1 MKNTLAENMRRFGT
15 KNLVEQVDTSKITTP
30 SAEALVGLVADEA
43 VLLPT
48 LEVTQPS
55 SKVPIELQ
63 NTVTVRTDLNSW
75 ILFNKDNVRLVYL
88 DPNDPNVVTVRKGPY
103 AMPGGPVSLWAL
115 ISTLTQLAASNLL
128 SDNKLLTLAKLIQQ
142 QNWINLKNI
151 NVNTLEQQ
159 STALTQKRSD
169 LIRPFQDTF
178 RGYVFAL
185 ANGAGNQNI
194 ANNIKTMQAQDGSGL
209 KFK

>member
-15 KNLVEQVDTSKITTP
+15 KNLVEQESRVDTSKITTP
-30 SAEALVGLVADEA
+30 SAKALVGLVADEA

-48 LEVTQPS
+48 LEVTQPGQ
-55 SKVPIELQ
+55 KVPIDLK
-63 NTVTVRTDLNSW
+63 NTVTVRTDSNTW
-75 ILFNKDNVRLVYL
+75 ILFNKDGVRAVNL
-88 DPNDPNVVTVRKGPY
+88 DPNDRNMVTARTSPRP
-103 AMPGGPVSLWAL
+103 MPATPVSLWAL
-115 ISTLTQLAASNLL
+115 ITQLAAPYLL

-151 NVNTLEQQ
+151 NVKTLEQQ
-159 STALTQKRSD
+159 SIALGQKRSD

-185 ANGAGNQNI
+185 ANGAGNQII
-194 ANNIKTMQAQDGSGL
+194 AQNIKTMRDKDGNL
-209 KFK
+209 RFK